1 MLNQEF
7 FYKTKGKTQFL
18 GQKSGVD
25 QIKNWGKLPKV
36 AGAEILQ
43 VLKINM
49 LFLRARKNT

>member
-1 MLNQEF
+1 MKWYFFGLILGYKNLKKVGKMLE
-7 FYKTKGKTQFL
+7 
-18 GQKSGVD
+18 
-25 QIKNWGKLPKV
+25 V